1 MKKQKISENA
11 DSKKS
16 PKKDLKEPEES
27 VDEQIFK
34 LVSTIVQWYLVLEE
48 VSGKKMMIFP
58 FRFSRFRFELTKW
71 HRMAKDNVL

>member
-48 VSGKKMMIFP
+48 VSGKKMMIFL
-58 FRFSRFRFELTKW
+58 FLLSRFRFELI
-71 HRMAKDNVL
+71 

>member
-48 VSGKKMMIFP
+48 VSGKKMMIFL
-58 FRFSRFRFELTKW
+58 FRLSRVRFELIKR
-71 HRMAKDNVL
+71 H

>member
-48 VSGKKMMIFP
+48 VSGKKMMIFL
-58 FRFSRFRFELTKW
+58 E
-71 HRMAKDNVL
+71 

>member
-48 VSGKKMMIFP
+48 VSGKKMMIFLLQYF
-58 FRFSRFRFELTKW
+58 FRPKT
-71 HRMAKDNVL
+71 